1 MALALGCTLAGVLA
15 LSAAEF
21 AFWGQFYKRFGFQT
35 DRLEGAAAMAGAYVC
50 QSVNPGSKVQ
60 PKDIIPRFGRRSAKS
75 VVAAFA
81 GIPGAKIRKRE
92 KKAP

>member
-21 AFWGQFYKRFGFQT
+21 AFWGQFYRKFGFPA
-35 DRLEGAAAMAGAYVC
+35 DRLEGATALAGAYVC

-60 PKDIIPRFGRRSAKS
+60 PKDIMPKYGRRSAKS

-81 GIPGAKIRKRE
+81 GIPGARIGKRE
-92 KKAP
+92 KKTQ

>member
-1 MALALGCTLAGVLA
+1 V
-15 LSAAEF
+15 
-21 AFWGQFYKRFGFQT
+21 

-81 GIPGAKIRKRE
+81 GLPGARVGKKRE
-92 KKAP
+92 KKTP